1 MPKYKIDI
9 SFDTI
14 TINADNEEDAKLEAM
29 EAVDFYFAHIDVEE
43 VND

>member
-14 TINADNEEDAKLEAM
+14 TINADNEEDAKLEAI
-29 EAVDFYFAHIDVEE
+29 EAIDFGFANIDVEE
-43 VND
+43 IDD